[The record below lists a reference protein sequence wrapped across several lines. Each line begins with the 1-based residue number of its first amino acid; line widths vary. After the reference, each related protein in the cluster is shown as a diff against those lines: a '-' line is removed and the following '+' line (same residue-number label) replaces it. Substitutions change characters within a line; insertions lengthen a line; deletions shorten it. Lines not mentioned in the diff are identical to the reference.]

1 MINVQIDEN
10 RLVDMLLSRVEYWT
24 EDLTTYRLF
33 EEMYQNYADG
43 GCFDGC
49 NLDINLIVDN
59 DYINYCS
66 VIEEGDEAYEDIKR
80 LYESEGC
87 GDISCEENNHGY
99 SFIEAEYNENFLVR
113 S

>member
-1 MINVQIDEN
+1 MITVKVNEYQ
-10 RLVDMLLSRVEYWT
+10 LVDLLLDRVEYWT
-24 EDLTTYRLF
+24 DDPDVYRLF
-33 EEMYQNYADG
+33 DMMYTNYAEG

-49 NLDINLIVDN
+49 ELDIKAIVDN

-66 VIEEGDEAYEDIKR
+66 VISEGDEAYEDIKKI
-80 LYESEGC
+80 YEENDF

-99 SFIEAEYNENFLVR
+99 SFIEAEYEGLFLVR